1 MQYTNQNSS
10 IINDYLQNERLRDF
24 GELNDVKSLSERE
37 NRLLNLLM
45 SSCDHGNIFLLEGKL
60 FSKIITEA
68 MANYDSTLFESYLF
82 QQDFLEIFKTIY
94 KNAST
99 EEIDEHQTE
108 IKTAKILWNLIQENQ
123 IDSLFWGLS
132 EQRSYLSSE
141 KIKEFISRFNVTD
154 NLINIVQGTLFKSS
168 TPSSIYQETAN
179 LIDKALTLY
188 KEKKYKEMIIYFELT
203 LKKIRELEGIEGG
216 AIFATNVGSLLIQKS
231 TNIPKGLYFLKR
243 AEDLYEKLGDNTRYT
258 ETLSEMAYAYWAL
271 GMYKKA
277 LDKLSTEIYLQTL
290 SGNDLAVMNS
300 QERLCQ
306 FFRNLSRFIES
317 QEWALNHLN
326 SAIQTS
332 EEQLRNTI
340 FLISNL
346 NYAKTLIGLNSW
358 PKVEAHLSYAER
370 ALKQLEIQN
379 EYSQKVSFEIAC
391 MRGYMS
397 VIRGH
402 FDKAE
407 TYFKA
412 RKAVQLFLKPD
423 SPIYRRFLR
432 AEAMLLRSQRK
443 FPEAIKI
450 IQPLFQDKNSVNPLN
465 VTLLAELLALH
476 AHEKEALK
484 LLKHAINVLAEWNSF
499 HGISRIYLSKGYIH
513 LLLGNFKESKKWY
526 QHSLEIIGS
535 DITDLKVIFDANM
548 NLGYLTLE
556 ENEIKTA
563 KRHAHTAEECAS
575 MSGSLAFLLDCQLLK
590 SSIKQKEGKENVARN
605 ILQRV
610 SSEAKNLEI
619 NYVYQKSIYRLNN
632 L

>member
-1 MQYTNQNSS
+1 MQYTNQHSS
-10 IINDYLQNERLRDF
+10 VIEEYLQNEKLRYF
-24 GELNDVKSLSERE
+24 GEINDVKSLFERE
-37 NRLLNLLM
+37 NRLIDQLM
-45 SSCDHGNIFLLEGKL
+45 SSSDHGTIFLLEGKL

-68 MANYDSTLFESYLF
+68 MANYDSSLFEPYLF
-82 QQDFLEIFKTIY
+82 QRDFLEIFKTIY
-94 KNAST
+94 NNAST
-99 EEIDEHQTE
+99 EGAEVQQTE
-108 IKTAKILWNLIQENQ
+108 MKTAKILWNLIQENQ

-132 EQRSYLSSE
+132 DQKSYLSSE
-141 KIKEFISRFNVTD
+141 KIREYISRFNVTD

-168 TPSSIYQETAN
+168 TPSSIYQEIAN
-179 LIDKALTLY
+179 LINKAVSLY
-188 KEKKYKEMIIYFELT
+188 KEKRYKEMILYFELS
-203 LKKIRELEGIEGG
+203 LKKIMEFEGTEGG

-243 AEDLYEKLGDNTRYT
+243 AEDLYEKLGNNTRYT

-290 SGNDLAVMNS
+290 SGNDLAIMNS
-300 QERLCQ
+300 QEKLCQ

-340 FLISNL
+340 FLVSNL

-370 ALKQLEIQN
+370 ALNQIEIQN
-379 EYSQKVSFEIAC
+379 EYSQKIAFDMTC
-391 MRGYMS
+391 MKGYMS
-397 VIRGH
+397 VIRGR
-402 FDKAE
+402 FDEAE
-407 TYFKA
+407 SFFKA
-412 RKAVQLFLKPD
+412 RKAVQLVLKPD
-423 SPIYRRFLR
+423 SPIFRRFLR

-450 IQPLFQDKNSVNPLN
+450 IQPLFQDKNSVDPLN

-476 AHEKEALK
+476 AHENEALK
-484 LLKHAINVLAEWNSF
+484 LLNHSIDVLAEWNSF

-513 LLLGNFKESKKWY
+513 LLLGNFKESKDWY

-556 ENEIKTA
+556 ENDFNNA

-575 MSGSLAFLLDCQLLK
+575 MSGSLAFLLDSQLLK
-590 SSIKQKEGKENVARN
+590 SSIKQKEGKKNVAKK

-610 SSEAKNLEI
+610 SNEAKNLEI
-619 NYVYQKSIYRLNN
+619 NYVYQKAIYRLNN